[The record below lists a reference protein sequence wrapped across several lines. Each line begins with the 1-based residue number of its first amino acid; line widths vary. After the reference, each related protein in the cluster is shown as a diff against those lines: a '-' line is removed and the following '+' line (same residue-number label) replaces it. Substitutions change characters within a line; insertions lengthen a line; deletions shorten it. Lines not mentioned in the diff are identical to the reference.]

1 MVDGGLEG
9 GLSGVRSLGGDG
21 LADGDLGVPAEDVD
35 PLGGLGLGHRE
46 DEKDEE
52 GREQLLVD
60 VDHVVSLHE
69 LVGCLGDTWYINM
82 YYNWA

>member
-1 MVDGGLEG
+1 MVDGGLDG

-21 LADGDLGVPAEDVD
+21 LTDGDPGVPGEDVD
-35 PLGGLGLGHRE
+35 LPGGLCLGHRE
-46 DEKDEE
+46 DEEDEE
-52 GREQLLVD
+52 GREQLVVD

-82 YYNWA
+82 YYN